1 MILETTFCIDLLR
14 EQTRRI
20 AGPATAKLAGLGTHP
35 LYLPLFVL
43 CELQA
48 GARMSGNPRRELGRV
63 ELLSSR
69 LGLLLPDATFPVAYG
84 EAESFLRKRGIP
96 IPTMDLL
103 IGVLAKCH
111 GRPLLTRDASHF
123 ARIPGLVVESY

>member
-14 EQTRRI
+14 EQNRR
-20 AGPATAKLAGLGTHP
+20 APGPATAKLAELGARP

-43 CELQA
+43 CELHA
-48 GARMSGNPRRELGRV
+48 GARLSANPHREMRRV
-63 ELLSSR
+63 EFFSGR

-84 EAESFLRKRGIP
+84 EAESFLRKSGTA

-111 GRPLLTRDASHF
+111 GLPLLTRDVSHF